1 MGRSELALR
10 QPIGYAILSKA
21 FESGHISHAYL
32 FSGKRGSKKRD
43 MAFLFAQTLVCPN
56 ANPWACEECEACLR
70 VKNRNYHDM
79 ILIDGTDRTIKKDE
93 ILKIQEKFAQTALES
108 AGKKIYI
115 LDPAENATTEA
126 LNSLLKYLE
135 EPSGHDT
142 YAILITEQP
151 ERLLETIISRC
162 QTIPFVTSVKDM
174 LEEKLRKMKLDPF
187 DERMLRQFVNDPE
200 EILELSESDDYQSAI
215 SLFGQFIDA
224 YLASRFAGELLFQ
237 SQILRAKDASGNRK
251 ALAYFLRVGMLFFK
265 DVKYNVDFKNDI
277 WNRRKEAIR
286 NHCDCVKVFMIFNES
301 ESKISGNA
309 NLGLLIDSI
318 LYQLKEVTL

>member
-1 MGRSELALR
+1 MGKSELEKR
-10 QPIGYAILSKA
+10 QPIGFAILSKA
-21 FESGHISHAYL
+21 FASGHLSHAYL
-32 FSGKRGSKKRD
+32 FSGKRGSKQKD
-43 MAFLFAQTLVCPN
+43 MAILFAQTLVCPN
-56 ANPWACEECEACLR
+56 ADPWACEECEACQR
-70 VKNRNYHDM
+70 VFNGHYHDM
-79 ILIDGTDRTIKKDE
+79 IYIDGNDRTIKKDE

-142 YAILITEQP
+142 YAILISEQP

-162 QTIPFVTSVKDM
+162 QSIPFVTSMKDL
-174 LEEKLRKMKLDPF
+174 LEEKLKVMALDPF

-200 EILELSESDDYQSAI
+200 EILELSESDDYQSAV
-215 SLFGQFIDA
+215 SLFGQFIDQ
-224 YLASRFAGELLFQ
+224 YIASRFAGELFFQ
-237 SQILRAKDASGNRK
+237 SQILRGKDPSSNRRS
-251 ALAYFLRVGMLFFK
+251 LAYFLRIGMLFFK
-265 DVKYNVDFKNDI
+265 DVKYGVDFKNVK
-277 WNRRKEAIR
+277 WNQRKEAVQQ
-286 NHCDCVKVFMIFNES
+286 HCDCVKVFMIFNES

>member
-1 MGRSELALR
+1 MGKSELAKR
-10 QPIGYAILSKA
+10 QPIGFAILTKA
-21 FESGHISHAYL
+21 FASGHLSHAYL
-32 FSGKRGSKKRD
+32 FSGKRGSKQRD
-43 MAFLFAQTLVCPN
+43 MAILFAQTLVCPN
-56 ANPWACEECEACLR
+56 ANPWACEECEACQR
-70 VKNRNYHDM
+70 VANGNYHDM
-79 ILIDGTDRTIKKDE
+79 ILIDGSDRSIKKDE

-142 YAILITEQP
+142 HAILISEQP

-162 QTIPFVTSVKDM
+162 QTIPFVTSMKDL
-174 LEEKLRKMKLDPF
+174 LEEKLKEMNLDPF

-200 EILELSESDDYQSAI
+200 EILELSESDDYQSAV
-215 SLFGQFIDA
+215 SLFGQFLDE
-224 YLASRFAGELLFQ
+224 YLASRFAGELFFQ
-237 SQILRAKDASGNRK
+237 SQVLHGKDPSSNRK
-251 ALAYFLRVGMLFFK
+251 SLTYFLRIGMLFFK
-265 DVKYNVDFKNDI
+265 DVKYGVDFKNET
-277 WNRRKEAIR
+277 WNHRKEAVQK
-286 NHCDCVKVFMIFNES
+286 HCDCVKVFMIFNES